1 MSYHRVAFV
10 VLATLARCVA
20 LYRYQSGSE
29 QVVIE

>member
-10 VLATLARCVA
+10 VLATLARCVE
-20 LYRYQSGSE
+20 LCRYQSGSE